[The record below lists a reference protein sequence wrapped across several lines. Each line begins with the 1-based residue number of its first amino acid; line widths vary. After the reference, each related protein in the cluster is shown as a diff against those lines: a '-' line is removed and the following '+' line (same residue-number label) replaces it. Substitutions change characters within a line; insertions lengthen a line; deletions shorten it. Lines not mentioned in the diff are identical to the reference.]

1 MSNVTVAG
9 RLGRDPELKFTTNGN
24 AVANFSV
31 AESHGEDKPTVWIDV
46 TAWGQLA
53 ENVAASLSKGQYV
66 TILGYLGTRETEVF
80 FLDSDGE
87 PREDSSKI
95 VRLNVIANDVL
106 LGLKFQELEATP
118 NERDDQPRTRRA
130 KPAEDEGEPEAQKPA
145 RRTRRAKSDEGEPEA
160 EKPARRTRAAAK
172 PTEDDDEGF

>member
-9 RLGRDPELKFTTNGN
+9 RLGRDPELKFTANGN
-24 AVANFSV
+24 SVVNFSV
-31 AESHGEDKPTVWIDV
+31 AESHGEDKPAVWIDV

-53 ENVAASLSKGQYV
+53 ENVAASLTKGQYV
-66 TILGYLGTRETEVF
+66 TILGYLGTRETKVF

-87 PREDSSKI
+87 PREDPSEI
-95 VRLNVIANDVL
+95 VRLHVVANDVL

-118 NERDDQPRTRRA
+118 NERDNQPRTRRA
-130 KPAEDEGEPEAQKPA
+130 KSDEDEPEAEKPA
-145 RRTRRAKSDEGEPEA
+145 RRTRRAKSDEGESEA